1 MGTIQIAL
9 PLVTSFYYLVVYS
22 PNGSKIYFFNGDLR
36 EEIHIAQPPSF
47 VKDGT
52 YKRICGLKKYLY
64 GMKQAPGLG
73 MRKLINSLFSDF
85 SCCHS
90 DSNLYVKH
98 VNGDILIL
106 FFM

>member
-1 MGTIQIAL
+1 MSTIQIAL

-64 GMKQAPGLG
+64 GMKQA
-73 MRKLINSLFSDF
+73 RAWYEKIDKFSLWWSQSLPF
-85 SCCHS
+85 
-90 DSNLYVKH
+90 
-98 VNGDILIL
+98 
-106 FFM
+106 